1 MSVLEKVSSSQLEP
15 SREEQTEVK
24 AQSSITDAET
34 ANNKQSSAGDP
45 PVRKLKPMSW
55 FFVVFSLLAAL
66 FLFAL
71 DNTIVANIQENII
84 YTLGGIEK
92 LPWISVAFAL
102 GAVATNLLWGQ
113 LYSNFESKSLFV
125 SSVVIFEVGSA
136 LCGAAPS
143 LDALIGGRAIC
154 GIGGMGIYLGTINMV
169 SALTNDQERPM
180 YLGFVG
186 LTWGIGTILGP
197 IIGGAFTDSSA
208 TWRWSFYIN
217 LCIGGLAAPIYL
229 FLLPVADPHR
239 GQSFLSRVKN
249 LDLVGTVLSAGA
261 ITTLVM
267 VISFGGSVYAWNS
280 GQTIGLFVA
289 TGVLWIAFILQQ
301 RFSLLTKPQSRL
313 FPTSLIKSWEMD
325 ILFAQMAS
333 AQVVVTIPIYFIPIY
348 FQFAKAETALRSGVQ
363 LLPFVLP
370 LVFAVMLNGAVMA
383 QVGYYMPWY
392 VVGSAL
398 ALAGSVLLYTININ
412 TTDARIHGY
421 SILTA
426 FGVGLFSQAGFA
438 VAQVKSAP
446 QLLSQAVAFIGIG
459 QISGITLALVIS
471 NSIFLNDSTDKIA
484 SILPDMPRSVVQQAV
499 SGVGGDFFNNLTSD
513 QRQRVLNAIIESID
527 NTFIL
532 VITASALSL
541 VLSVFMKR
549 ERLFVTPP
557 K

>member
-1 MSVLEKVSSSQLEP
+1 MSVLEKVPSSQLDP

-24 AQSSITDAET
+24 AQNLNMDVET
-34 ANNKQSSAGDP
+34 ANNKQSSAGGS

-113 LYSNFESKSLFV
+113 LYSHFESKLLFV

-217 LCIGGLAAPIYL
+217 LCIGGLAAPVYL

-249 LDLVGTVLSAGA
+249 LDLCICMEQWSNNRPLCRDRSSLDRFHTAAAL
-261 ITTLVM
+261 
-267 VISFGGSVYAWNS
+267 
-280 GQTIGLFVA
+280 LFA
-289 TGVLWIAFILQQ
+289 HQA
-301 RFSLLTKPQSRL
+301 RKPSLP
-313 FPTSLIKSWEMD
+313 PTSLIKSWEMD

-348 FQFAKAETALRSGVQ
+348 FQFAKAESALRSGVQ

-370 LVFAVMLNGAVMA
+370 LVFAVMINGAVMA

-398 ALAGSVLLYTININ
+398 ALAGSVLLYTIDIN
-412 TTDARIHGY
+412 TTDARIYGY

-426 FGVGLFSQAGFA
+426 LGVGLFSQAGFA
-438 VAQVKSAP
+438 VAQVKAAP

-471 NSIFLNDSTDKIA
+471 NSIFLNESTEKIA
-484 SILPDMPRSVVQQAV
+484 NILPDLPRSVVQQAV